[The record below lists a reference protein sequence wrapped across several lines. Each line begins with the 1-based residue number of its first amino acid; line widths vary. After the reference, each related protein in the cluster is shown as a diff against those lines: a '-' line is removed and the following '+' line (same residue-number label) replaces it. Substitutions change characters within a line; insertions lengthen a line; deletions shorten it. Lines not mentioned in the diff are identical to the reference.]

1 VVDDDEALGHGR
13 DDNLAG
19 PLDASTRNVEL
30 KARDPDPAR
39 TLERALA
46 LGAEDMG
53 EIRQVDTYFAGA
65 RGRLKLRE
73 QETDG
78 PTLWDELIEYS
89 RPDSTDARTS
99 NYTRVPVADAEPLR
113 EALDSAYGTLATVTK
128 RRRLLLWHGVRIH
141 LDEVEGLG
149 SFLEFEAVADTGP
162 DLTAERERVEH
173 LRAELEVDDANLIA
187 TSYSD
192 LVLETSAGAG
202 AEETAGGGRAGET
215 AASAGAEEAA
225 GGGRAG
231 ETAAGAGAE
240 EAAGGGRAGETAASA
255 AAREAAAGAGEASAA
270 AGEAGGPGG
279 PGEPGEA
286 GEGAA
291 AGEAGDPT
299 EELLR
304 AAEAVMRTAHAP
316 YSRFAVGAALRG
328 ADGRVY
334 AGSNVEN
341 ASYPQGQCAETS
353 AIGALIAAGQTE
365 ITEVAVVAESVDF
378 CPPCGGCRQR
388 LAELADPETQVH
400 LGKPGGPR
408 MSTTVG
414 ELLPLAFEFEPPG

>member
-1 VVDDDEALGHGR
+1 VIDDDQARGHGR
-13 DDNLAG
+13 DDNLAS
-19 PLDASTRNVEL
+19 PLDASRRNVEL

-39 TLERALA
+39 TLDRALA

-99 NYTRVPVADAEPLR
+99 TYTRVPVADVEPLR
-113 EALDSAYGTLATVTK
+113 EALDAAYGTLVTVTK

-149 SFLEFEAVADTGP
+149 SFLEFEGVADTAP
-162 DLTAERERVEH
+162 DLTAERENVER
-173 LRAELEVDDANLIA
+173 LRAELEVEDANLIA

-192 LVLETSAGAG
+192 LILDESAPTGADV
-202 AEETAGGGRAGET
+202 T
-215 AASAGAEEAA
+215 
-225 GGGRAG
+225 
-231 ETAAGAGAE
+231 
-240 EAAGGGRAGETAASA
+240 
-255 AAREAAAGAGEASAA
+255 A
-270 AGEAGGPGG
+270 AGEAG
-279 PGEPGEA
+279 
-286 GEGAA
+286 A
-291 AGEAGDPT
+291 AGRDSA

-304 AAEAVMRTAHAP
+304 AAESVMRTAHAP
-316 YSRFAVGAALRG
+316 YSRFPVGAALRG
-328 ADGRVY
+328 ADGLVY

-341 ASYPQGQCAETS
+341 ASHPEGQCAETS
-353 AIGALIAAGQTE
+353 AIGALIAAGQKE
-365 ITEVAVVAESVDF
+365 ITEVAVVAERVDF

-388 LAELADPETQVH
+388 LAELAKPDTPVH
-400 LGKPGGPR
+400 LGRARGPR
-408 MSTTVG
+408 RTITLG
-414 ELLPLAFEFEPPG
+414 ELLPLAFEFQPPG